1 MAHKVHPKAF
11 RIHEMKDWS
20 SRGFYEN
27 NFAQYLAED
36 LKMRDVLKESL
47 PKAGVANIDIERSGS
62 EIKIIIET
70 VRPGLIIGRGGEGVE
85 KIKKEIEKALK
96 KTTTEKRKI
105 KIEVEEIKEPW
116 ASAALV
122 AQNIAQQL
130 EKRIA
135 YRRAITQS
143 LEKAMENR
151 EVKGIWIRISGRL
164 NGAEIARQETLKKG
178 RIPRQT
184 LRADID
190 YALVEANC
198 SYGVIGVKV
207 LIYKGEKF
215 N

>member
-1 MAHKVHPKAF
+1 MSHKVHPKAF
-11 RIHEMKDWS
+11 RLHEMKDWS
-20 SRGFYEN
+20 SRGFYED

-36 LKMRDVLKESL
+36 LKMRDTLKKSL
-47 PKAGVANIDIERSGS
+47 PKTGVANIDIERSGS
-62 EIKIIIET
+62 EIKVIIKT

-85 KIKKEIEKALK
+85 KLKKEIEKVLK
-96 KTTTEKRKI
+96 EMTTEKRKI

-190 YALVEANC
+190 YALEEAHC
-198 SYGVIGVKV
+198 TYGVIGVKV

>member
-1 MAHKVHPKAF
+1 MSHKVHPKAF

-20 SRGFYEN
+20 SRGFYED

-36 LKMRDVLKESL
+36 LRMREVLKKLL
-47 PKAGVANIDIERSGS
+47 PKTGVANIDIERSGP
-62 EIKIIIET
+62 EIKIIIQT

-85 KIKKEIEKALK
+85 KLKKKIEKILK
-96 KTTTEKRKI
+96 EVTVEKRKV
-105 KIEVEEIKEPW
+105 KIDVEEVKEPW
-116 ASAALV
+116 ASATLV

-130 EKRIA
+130 EKRTA

-190 YALVEANC
+190 YALEEAHC
-198 SYGVIGVKV
+198 TYGVIGVKV
-207 LIYKGEKF
+207 LIYKGERF